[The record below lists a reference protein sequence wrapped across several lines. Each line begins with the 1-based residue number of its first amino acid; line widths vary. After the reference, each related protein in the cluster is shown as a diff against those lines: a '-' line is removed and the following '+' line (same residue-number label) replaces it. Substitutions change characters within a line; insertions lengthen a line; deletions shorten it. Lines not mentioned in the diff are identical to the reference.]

1 HGARLSGGQRQRLS
15 LARALLADA
24 PVVVFDEPTEHV
36 DEATAAVLVADLL
49 AATAGRTVVMITHR
63 PELIDSATWA
73 ARVDLRSDG

>member
-1 HGARLSGGQRQRLS
+1 

-36 DEATAAVLVADLL
+36 DEIMAGSLVADLL

-63 PELIDSATWA
+63 PELIDGSSWS
-73 ARVDLRSDG
+73 ARVDLGSSN